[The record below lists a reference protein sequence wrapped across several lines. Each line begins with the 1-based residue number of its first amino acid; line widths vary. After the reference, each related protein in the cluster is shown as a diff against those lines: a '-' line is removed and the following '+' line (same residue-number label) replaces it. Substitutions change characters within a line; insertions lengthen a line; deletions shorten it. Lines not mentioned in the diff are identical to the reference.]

1 MKRKGLKGVIT
12 VEMSYILP
20 MVLFVLALVVN
31 TVFYFHDKNILIGAA
46 AETAVLGAQME
57 RKPDEKGQTDLS
69 AFCSRRIA
77 GKMILFGK
85 PTVSVEVTD
94 KQVTV
99 SAAADRKGMS
109 LEVRQQAP
117 ILKPEE
123 KIRRKEVMGDG
134 EIHSDGDGSGSE

>member
-1 MKRKGLKGVIT
+1 MEKKGLKGVVT

-20 MVLFVLALVVN
+20 MILFVLALVVY

-57 RKPDEKGQTDLS
+57 RKPDARGQTDLS
-69 AFCSRRIA
+69 EFCNRRIA

-85 PTVSVEVTD
+85 PAINVEVTD

-99 SAAADRKGMS
+99 SAAANHRGMS

-117 ILKPEE
+117 VLKPED
-123 KIRRKEVMGDG
+123 KIRKKEVIGDG
-134 EIHSDGDGSGSE
+134 EIHSNGDRSGSE